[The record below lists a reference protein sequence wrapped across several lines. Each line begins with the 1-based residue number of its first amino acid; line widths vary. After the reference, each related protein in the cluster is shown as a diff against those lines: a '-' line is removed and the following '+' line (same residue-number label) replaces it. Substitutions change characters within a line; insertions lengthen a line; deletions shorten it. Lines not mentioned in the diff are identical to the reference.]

1 MPHKDAPVSA
11 GIAAL
16 PGLPSSEDRARA
28 RYERDLAAAGA
39 AGIEMQKS
47 LARYQALL
55 REKDDF
61 IRDQKVLIDECRHRL
76 LNCLQTV
83 VALLSLQSRMEAN
96 GEASACLSIA
106 ADRVQAIAGLHR
118 HLHSLA
124 GTPMVE
130 FKPFLDRL
138 CKDHST
144 MSMPHAHLDGFIV
157 VQAIDLR
164 VPTAIGIP
172 LSLIA
177 NELVT
182 NAIKHGG
189 KRIAVTLAAT
199 EKGHTLSVSNA
210 GSALPEGFDPKTCKG
225 LGIKIVASLVEQIGG
240 ELRIDRGDG
249 NDCTRFTVVFG

>member
-28 RYERDLAAAGA
+28 RYERDLASAEA

-47 LARYQALL
+47 LARNQVLL

-76 LNCLQTV
+76 LNCLQMIV
-83 VALLSLQSRMEAN
+83 GLLTLQSRKEPN
-96 GEASACLSIA
+96 GEASARLSIA
-106 ADRVQAIAGLHR
+106 AGRVQAIAGLHR
-118 HLHSLA
+118 HLHSMA
-124 GTPMVE
+124 GTPTVE
-130 FKPFLDRL
+130 LKSFLDRF
-138 CKDHST
+138 CKDHSH
-144 MSMPHAHLDGFIV
+144 SHLDGFIV
-157 VQAIDLR
+157 VEAIDLS
-164 VPTAIGIP
+164 VPTTIGIP

-189 KRIAVTLAAT
+189 KRIVVTLAAT

-210 GSALPEGFDPKTCKG
+210 GSALPEGFDPMTCKG
-225 LGIKIVASLVEQIGG
+225 LGIKIVVSLAEQIGG
-240 ELRIDRGDG
+240 ELRIDRG
-249 NDCTRFTVVFG
+249 NDCTRFTVVFN